1 MLEDFTY
8 EGDIK
13 SPKITLKCNGELE
26 FSGRSLPENAK
37 EIYAPVFNWMTTYK
51 SNPAET
57 TVINFK
63 LEYFNTT
70 SSKMIYEVLKIAE
83 EMIKSGN
90 QVNLNWHFEKDDPDL
105 KYEGNLLSSN
115 LDIDL
120 NYIELDDFD
129 FDHF

>member
-51 SNPAET
+51 GNPAET

-83 EMIKSGN
+83 EMIKAGK

-115 LDIDL
+115 LDIEL
-120 NYIELDDFD
+120 NYIELDEFD

>member
-8 EGDIK
+8 QGDIK
-13 SPKITLKCNGELE
+13 SPKITLKGSGELE

-51 SNPAET
+51 SNPAEK

-90 QVNLNWHFEKDDPDL
+90 NVDLNWHL
-105 KYEGNLLSSN
+105 KRMTL
-115 LDIDL
+115 I
-120 NYIELDDFD
+120 
-129 FDHF
+129 